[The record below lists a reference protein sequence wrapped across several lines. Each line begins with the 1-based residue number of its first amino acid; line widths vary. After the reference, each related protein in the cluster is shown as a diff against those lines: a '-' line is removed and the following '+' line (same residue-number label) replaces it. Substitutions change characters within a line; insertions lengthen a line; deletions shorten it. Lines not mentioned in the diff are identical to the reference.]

1 MKRVL
6 AFAIL
11 AALGT
16 AAWAGDGDL
25 VFSSKGLGMLPV
37 GTRFHALEVILRQK
51 LPDNF
56 LVSPECTILTTKQVE
71 PLGLSVMLEGGV
83 VTRLSVE
90 YTANGPSPIKTAE
103 GIGLGASEDEVK
115 AAYGDKLR
123 VRPNR
128 YDPTWHYLVV
138 DAPDKKSAVI
148 FETNGQKVTSM
159 RAGDYPSVGYTE
171 GCR

>member
-1 MKRVL
+1 MKRIL

-16 AAWAGDGDL
+16 AAWADDADL
-25 VFSSKGLGMLPV
+25 VLSSKGLGMLPV
-37 GTRFHALEVILRQK
+37 GTRFHSLEAILQQK
-51 LPDNF
+51 LPDNI
-56 LVSPECTILTTKQVE
+56 LVSPECTILTAKRIE

-83 VTRLSVE
+83 VTRVSVE
-90 YTANGPSPIKTAE
+90 YTANGPSAIKTAE

-115 AAYGDKLR
+115 AAYGDKVR
-123 VRPNR
+123 VQPNR

-138 DAPDKKSAVI
+138 DSPDKKGAVI
-148 FETNGQKVTSM
+148 FETNGKKVTSI
-159 RAGDYPSVGYTE
+159 RAGDYPSVAYTE

>member
-1 MKRVL
+1 MKRIL

-11 AALGT
+11 MALGT
-16 AAWAGDGDL
+16 AAWADDGDL
-25 VFSSKGLGMLPV
+25 VLSSKGLGMLPV
-37 GTRFHALEVILRQK
+37 GTKFHTLEEILRQK

-56 LVSPECTILTTKQVE
+56 LDKQDCTNLSSRLVE
-71 PLGLSVMLEGGV
+71 PLGLSVMLEGGL

-90 YTANGPSPIKTAE
+90 YTAEGPSPIKTAE

-115 AAYGDKLR
+115 AAYGGKLR
-123 VRPNR
+123 VQPNR

-138 DAPDKKSAVI
+138 DSPDRKSAVI
-148 FETNGQKVTSM
+148 FETNGKKVTSM
-159 RAGDYPSVGYTE
+159 RAGNYPSVAYTE